1 MSLAY
6 TKDFIATKE
15 AVMILGKDGNRKELT
30 IFNLSDTEYVFIG
43 FGNEYDSFDSTN
55 TLPLAP
61 GESYDASIVP
71 LNAVFL
77 MSNVD
82 DGVST
87 VVYYSTTAPAYVKG
101 RLING

>member
-1 MSLAY
+1 MSLAF
-6 TKDFIATKE
+6 TKEFVATNE

-30 IFNLSDTEYVFIG
+30 IFNLSDTEFVYIG
-43 FGNEYDSFDSTN
+43 FGNEYDTFDNSN
-55 TLPLAP
+55 TLPLSP

-77 MSNVD
+77 MANTEVQ
-82 DGVST
+82 T
-87 VVYYSTTAPAYVKG
+87 VVYYSTTAPSYVKG

>member
-1 MSLAY
+1 MSLAF
-6 TKDFIATKE
+6 TKDFRANKE

-43 FGNEYDSFDSTN
+43 FGNEYDSFDNSN

-82 DGVST
+82 EGVST